1 MGGLRVVVVEVSVR
15 GGGDVFLSYAHADR
29 ERVLELR
36 DALVACHSAAA
47 VRGTKWLSEERCD
60 GTLTSVSRGSVSVR
74 STTTRCTVIVRAG
87 RSYFARAQRAAIRRR
102 G

>member
-1 MGGLRVVVVEVSVR
+1 MAAF
-15 GGGDVFLSYAHADR
+15 DVFLSYAHAER

-36 DALVACHSAAA
+36 DALVACHSAAT
-47 VRGTKWLSEERCD
+47 VRGTKWLTEERCD

-74 STTTRCTVIVRAG
+74 DTTARRTVIVRAG
-87 RSYFARAQRAAIRRR
+87 CSYLARAQRAAIRRP